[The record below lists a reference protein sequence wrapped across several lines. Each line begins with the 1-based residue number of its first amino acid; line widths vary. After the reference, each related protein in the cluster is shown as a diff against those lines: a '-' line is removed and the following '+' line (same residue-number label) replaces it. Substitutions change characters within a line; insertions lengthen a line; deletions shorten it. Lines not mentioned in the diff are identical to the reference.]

1 MRLLNRKGFSLI
13 ELLVGMVILGLILTA
28 AYQLFINANK
38 SQIAQDLEVE
48 MQQNARTAAD
58 FVVRELRNIEISPN
72 SSCPANTQAIVCME
86 NTGTPCATTSDKI
99 MFTSM
104 ADCDTRIF
112 SWSSS
117 DNILRFSKAPSGS
130 PNRQPLSDNITTITF
145 NPFDQNNNSTTVL
158 SNVKRIDITI
168 TARTSRID
176 PNTKGYRTYSTKTSA
191 MKRN

>member
-1 MRLLNRKGFSLI
+1 MVMRLINREGFSLI
-13 ELLVGMVILGLILTA
+13 ELLVGMVILGIILTA
-28 AYQLFINANK
+28 AYQLFISANK

-58 FVVRELRNIEISPN
+58 FIVRELRNSGAISSDPN
-72 SSCPANTQAIVCME
+72 FCME
-86 NTGTPCATTSDKI
+86 NTTSTCPSTGIPNLTDKI
-99 MFTSM
+99 RFTSVT
-104 ADCDTRIF
+104 DSNTRKF
-112 SWSSS
+112 SWNSA
-117 DNILRFSKAPSGS
+117 DNTLQFFDPSIS
-130 PNRQPLSDNITTITF
+130 PDRQALSDNITTITF

-176 PNTKGYRTYSTKTSA
+176 PNTKGYRTYSTKTSV